1 MNKDDINLIIMI
13 GLISL
18 LIIIAIFFTQTE
30 GSKEAKVYY
39 KNNLVLTIDLEKEE
53 TKEYYVNG
61 KNGKITILHQ
71 EGKIKVLEEN
81 SPLHICSKQGFISES
96 YETIVCLPNEIIIKI
111 VTKND
116 IDTIVE

>member
-1 MNKDDINLIIMI
+1 MNKDDINLIITI

-18 LIIIAIFFTQTE
+18 LILIAIFFTYE
-30 GSKEAKVYY
+30 DGSKNAKVYY

-53 TKEYYVNG
+53 SKEYYVNG
-61 KNGKITILHQ
+61 KNGKITIFHQ
-71 EGKIKVLEEN
+71 NGKIKVLEEN

-96 YETIVCLPNEIIIKI
+96 YETIVCLPNEVIIKI

-116 IDTIVE
+116 LDTVIE